1 MNASPRP
8 DLSVCLVSYN
18 TRALLERCLDA
29 LGREGADEMI
39 VADNAS
45 QDGTPAMLAEK
56 FPRVRR
62 FCNAENLD
70 YTRAM
75 NQCLRAARGAFVLLL
90 NPDTEPQPGALREL
104 QNALAQHPQWGA
116 AGARL
121 EFPDGSLQRT
131 GNRFPTRAFLLFD
144 ALGLNARFP
153 NNRVRRANVY
163 AEWDRAR
170 EREVDALSGAC
181 LLVRRAALE
190 QVGLLDERFTMYT
203 EEVDWCKRMR
213 ARGWRV
219 GFVPGARVVHYGEQ
233 SARQVSDARR
243 SALYENS
250 VVQYADKYFGAPL
263 ASILR
268 AIFWLKRETYSLR
281 HARAPRSA
289 PERAR

>member
-8 DLSVCLVSYN
+8 DLSVCLVSFN

-29 LGREGADEMI
+29 LTREGVDEII

-56 FPRVRR
+56 FPRAQLIR
-62 FCNAENLD
+62 NAENLD

-75 NQCLRAARGAFVLLL
+75 NQCLRAARGTFILLL
-90 NPDTEPQPGALREL
+90 NPDTEPQPGALQAL
-104 QNALAQHPQWGA
+104 QSALAQYPQWGA

-131 GNRFPTRAFLLFD
+131 GNRFPTRAFLLLD

-153 NNRVRRANVY
+153 NNRVRRANGY
-163 AEWDRAR
+163 AEWDRASAR
-170 EREVDALSGAC
+170 QVDALSGAC
-181 LLVRRAALE
+181 LLVRRAVLE
-190 QVGLLDERFTMYT
+190 QVGLLDERFTMYK
-203 EEVDWCKRMR
+203 EEVDWCRRMR

-219 GFVPGARVVHYGEQ
+219 GYAPGARVIHYGEQ
-233 SARQVSDARR
+233 SARQTSDARR

-250 VVQYADKYFGAPL
+250 VSQYAQKYFGAPL
-263 ASILR
+263 ASLLR
-268 AIFWLKRETYSLR
+268 AIFWFKRATYSLR
-281 HARAPRSA
+281 HARIAA
-289 PERAR
+289 VTERAR